1 MNPYTHFHLKL
12 SMYLAGGSQ
21 VRYRAEGEVTV
32 TGEYTASGT
41 VRKTNIYALSLD
53 FYTLNYSRF
62 KLKTTAM
69 KLQLL
74 FTGWFETKT

>member
-21 VRYRAEGEVTV
+21 VRYRAEGEVSV
-32 TGEYTASGT
+32 TGEETASGT
-41 VRKTNIYALSLD
+41 VRKTTIYALSLD
-53 FYTLNYSRF
+53 FYTLNYSRCI
-62 KLKTTAM
+62 LKPTAM

>member
-32 TGEYTASGT
+32 TGEETPSGT
-41 VRKTNIYALSLD
+41 VRKTTIYTLSLD
-53 FYTLNYSRF
+53 FYTLIYSRF
-62 KLKTTAM
+62 KKS
-69 KLQLL
+69 QQ
-74 FTGWFETKT
+74 